1 MVTTATPIQDVDSVY
16 LEKTLRHEPM
26 ELSLGDTV
34 SLRALLYLGVRAW
47 LASVIFL
54 MVFVTL
60 WILTGG
66 LSSTADTAL
75 NGGGGSG
82 DTGLLSVGIIGSW
95 LVFWVVLLFSKMQ
108 EPIGEW
114 RVLLADRWEYSGSVY
129 SAVAGV
135 LAARSLPIRP
145 TARRIYADPASRQ
158 VKNVLE
164 LKEGQYSAYVTVF
177 PYGSSLYLGWM
188 MWRRRS
194 GAALIGRMLA
204 DSIGSMFGT
213 VDAVRVMLRT
223 DRPRAMREAVH
234 AACREGIYSAVRQ
247 EMVADSF
254 GFPAGLPPIE
264 AFELAPAGSPAVPA
278 MPQGGAQVPP
288 PPPQNPSAPMPP
300 SAPVPAPAPAPDA
313 FDTAVFETRAF
324 DTGAPEAAPR
334 VQPPTPFGQAIQ
346 ADQAAPSD
354 QPHSGGDAAR

>member
-34 SLRALLYLGVRAW
+34 SLKALAYLAIRAFVG
-47 LASVIFL
+47 SVIFFT
-54 MVFVTL
+54 VFLTL
-60 WILTGG
+60 WIVTGG
-66 LSSTADTAL
+66 LSSTANDVAL
-75 NGGGGSG
+75 GGGGGNS
-82 DTGLLSVGIIGSW
+82 DTGLLAVAIIGSW
-95 LVFWVVLLFSKMQ
+95 VMFWVVLLFSRMQ

-114 RVLLADRWEYSGSVY
+114 RVLLADRWEYAGSVY

-164 LKEGQYSAYVTVF
+164 LKDGQYAAYVTVF

-194 GAALIGRMLA
+194 GAALVGRMIA
-204 DSIGSMFGT
+204 DTIGSMFGT

-247 EMVADSF
+247 EMVADAF

-264 AFELAPAGSPAVPA
+264 AFEAVAAASPAVPA
-278 MPQGGAQVPP
+278 MPPGMPAPPTAPPPGPAAPHVPP
-288 PPPQNPSAPMPP
+288 PA
-300 SAPVPAPAPAPDA
+300 
-313 FDTAVFETRAF
+313 
-324 DTGAPEAAPR
+324 
-334 VQPPTPFGQAIQ
+334 PFGQAVPQ
-346 ADQAAPSD
+346 PD
-354 QPHSGGDAAR
+354 QPQPGGIGPQ